1 MGNNKGKG
9 LFAKFLSY
17 YKPYKGWF
25 FLDMAMA
32 ATSSV
37 LSIISP
43 ALVRK
48 VLSFIGV
55 EGSLKYIIIILMSL
69 VFACYTLT
77 SVCTYIRIRWGHYLG
92 VWIEN
97 DMRSDLFNH
106 LQKLSFSYFD
116 SHKTGDIMSRISNDL
131 FNIAEV
137 AHHGP
142 EDVVIS
148 ILTIIGAY
156 VLMFIIN
163 APMSLISIIPLPIMA
178 VYGIVFNKK
187 LKNRNRAIRKSI
199 SEINVTAEN
208 SIQGIREVK
217 SFSQER
223 FQEKKFSSSN
233 EKLKSSREK
242 MYSSM
247 AQYNAGMEFM
257 RQLYYFITICGGV
270 VLIALGKM
278 GVADLTT
285 FILYVSVVL
294 PPIDRLINFT
304 EQFTQGVASFERF
317 EEIMET
323 SPDIVDSPSAQN
335 LVVTKGE
342 IDYKDVSF
350 SYSDGEEEIVIHG
363 LDLHIPGGKKIA
375 LVGESG
381 AGKTTT
387 VSLLARFYERTG
399 GSITIDGID
408 INTVTQESLHRAIGF
423 VQQSIFLFDASI
435 RENLRYGKP
444 DAKDDE
450 LWDAL
455 EKANLAEFVRTL
467 PDGLDTQVGEHGT
480 RLSGGQKQ
488 RLSIARVF
496 LKNPPILVF
505 DEATSSLDTESETLI
520 SSAFNTLSKGR
531 TSIIIAH
538 RLSTVIDSDMIFV
551 LDKGRVVENGTHQEL
566 MEKKG
571 LYYKLYSL
579 K

>member
-55 EGSLKYIIIILMSL
+55 EGSLKYIIILMSL

-116 SHKTGDIMSRISNDL
+116 RHKTGDIMSRISNDL

-317 EEIMET
+317 EEIMDT
-323 SPDIVDSPSAQN
+323 SPDIVDSPSAKD

>member
-55 EGSLKYIIIILMSL
+55 EGSLKYIIILMSL

-116 SHKTGDIMSRISNDL
+116 RHKTGDIMSRISNDL

-304 EQFTQGVASFERF
+304 
-317 EEIMET
+317 
-323 SPDIVDSPSAQN
+323 
-335 LVVTKGE
+335 
-342 IDYKDVSF
+342 
-350 SYSDGEEEIVIHG
+350 
-363 LDLHIPGGKKIA
+363 
-375 LVGESG
+375 
-381 AGKTTT
+381 
-387 VSLLARFYERTG
+387 
-399 GSITIDGID
+399 
-408 INTVTQESLHRAIGF
+408 
-423 VQQSIFLFDASI
+423 
-435 RENLRYGKP
+435 
-444 DAKDDE
+444 
-450 LWDAL
+450 
-455 EKANLAEFVRTL
+455 
-467 PDGLDTQVGEHGT
+467 
-480 RLSGGQKQ
+480 
-488 RLSIARVF
+488 
-496 LKNPPILVF
+496 
-505 DEATSSLDTESETLI
+505 
-520 SSAFNTLSKGR
+520 
-531 TSIIIAH
+531 
-538 RLSTVIDSDMIFV
+538 
-551 LDKGRVVENGTHQEL
+551 
-566 MEKKG
+566 
-571 LYYKLYSL
+571 
-579 K
+579 

>member
-1 MGNNKGKG
+1 MANFRNKGI
-9 LFAKFLSY
+9 FSRFLSY
-17 YKPYKGWF
+17 YGPYKGWF

-32 ATSSV
+32 TLSSV

-43 ALVRK
+43 LLVRK
-48 VLSFIGV
+48 ILALIGV
-55 EGSLKYIIIILMSL
+55 EGALSTIVILLSAVLAFYALGSLFS
-69 VFACYTLT
+69 
-77 SVCTYIRIRWGHYLG
+77 YIRIKWGHYLG

-97 DMRSDLFNH
+97 DMRRDLFNH

-116 SHKTGDIMSRISNDL
+116 RHKTGDIMSRISNDL

-148 ILTIIGAY
+148 LLTIIGAY
-156 VLMFIIN
+156 LLMFIIN
-163 APMSLISIIPLPIMA
+163 APMATVSIIPLPVMA
-178 VYGIVFNKK
+178 IYGIVFNRK
-187 LKNRNRAIRKSI
+187 LKKRNRAIRKSI

-217 SFSQER
+217 AFSQEG

-233 EKLKSSREK
+233 EKLKNSREK

-247 AQYNAGMEFM
+247 AQYHAGMEFM
-257 RQLYYFITICGGV
+257 RQLYYFITIAGGII
-270 VLIALGKM
+270 LIMKGTM
-278 GVADLTT
+278 DTADLTT

-304 EQFTQGVASFERF
+304 EQFTQGITSFERF
-317 EEIMET
+317 IEIMDT
-323 SPDIVDSPSAQN
+323 SPDITDVANAKPLEVKNGDIKYS
-335 LVVTKGE
+335 
-342 IDYKDVSF
+342 DVSF
-350 SYSDGEEEIVIHG
+350 SYTEGEKEIVIDG
-363 LDLHIPGGKKIA
+363 LDLHIPGGKRVA

-381 AGKTTT
+381 AGKSTT
-387 VSLLARFYERTG
+387 VSLLARFYERSG
-399 GSITIDGID
+399 GMITIDGQD
-408 INTVTQESLHRAIGF
+408 INTVTQDSLHKSIGF
-423 VQQSIFLFDASI
+423 VQQNIFLFDSSI
-435 RENLRYGKP
+435 RENLRYGKS
-444 DAKDDE
+444 DATDEE
-450 LWDAL
+450 LWHAL
-455 EKANLAEFVRTL
+455 EWANLADFVRSL
-467 PDGLDTQVGEHGT
+467 PEGLDTQVGEHGT

-520 SSAFNTLSKGR
+520 QSAFNRLSKGR

-538 RLSTVIDSDMIFV
+538 RLSTVIDCDIIFV
-551 LDKGRVVENGTHQEL
+551 LDKGRVVEKGTHDEL
-566 MEKKG
+566 IAQKG

>member
-55 EGSLKYIIIILMSL
+55 EGTLKYIIILMSL

-116 SHKTGDIMSRISNDL
+116 RHKTGDIMSRISNDL

-187 LKNRNRAIRKSI
+187 LENRNRAIRKSI

-323 SPDIVDSPSAQN
+323 SPDIVDSPSAKD

-450 LWDAL
+450 LWNAL

>member
-323 SPDIVDSPSAQN
+323 SPDIVDSPSAKD

>member
-55 EGSLKYIIIILMSL
+55 EGSLKYIILLMSL

-116 SHKTGDIMSRISNDL
+116 RHKTGDIMSRISNDL

-156 VLMFIIN
+156 ILMFIIN

-317 EEIMET
+317 EEIMDT

>member
-55 EGSLKYIIIILMSL
+55 EGSLKYIIILMSL

-137 AHHGP
+137 AQNGP

-247 AQYNAGMEFM
+247 AQNNAGMEFM

-317 EEIMET
+317 EESMET
-323 SPDIVDSPSAQN
+323 SPDRVDSPSAKD

>member
-1 MGNNKGKG
+1 MGENKEKG
-9 LFAKFLSY
+9 LFSKFISY
-17 YKPYKGWF
+17 YKPYTWWF
-25 FLDMAMA
+25 VLDMTMA
-32 ATSSV
+32 TLSSV

-43 ALVRK
+43 VIVRK
-48 VLSFIGV
+48 VLSLIGV
-55 EGSLKYIIIILMSL
+55 EGAFKNIIFLLTL
-69 VFACYTLT
+69 VFACYAL
-77 SVCTYIRIRWGHYLG
+77 SSICSYVRIKWGHFLG

-97 DMRSDLFNH
+97 DMRSQLFNH

-156 VLMFIIN
+156 ILMFIIN
-163 APMSLISIIPLPIMA
+163 APMAVISIIPLPIMA
-178 VYGIVFNKK
+178 VYGIVFNRK

-223 FQEKKFSSSN
+223 FQENKFSSSN
-233 EKLKSSREK
+233 ERLKSSREE

-247 AQYNAGMEFM
+247 AQYHAGMEFM
-257 RQLYYFITICGGV
+257 RQLYYFITIAGGIY
-270 VLIALGKM
+270 LIATGKM

-317 EEIMET
+317 EEIMDT
-323 SPDIVDSPSAQN
+323 SPDIIDSPDAKE
-335 LVVTKGE
+335 LAVTNGE
-342 IDYKDVSF
+342 VDYKDVSF
-350 SYSDGEEEIVIHG
+350 SYSDGEEEIVIKD
-363 LDLHIPGGKKIA
+363 LNLHIPGGKKIA

-387 VSLLARFYERTG
+387 VSLLARFYERSG
-399 GSITIDGID
+399 GSITIDGVD
-408 INTVTQESLHRAIGF
+408 INSVTQESLHRSIGF
-423 VQQSIFLFDASI
+423 VQQNVFLFDASI

-444 DAKDDE
+444 NASDDE
-450 LWDAL
+450 LWIAL
-455 EKANLAEFVRTL
+455 EKANLADFVRSL

-505 DEATSSLDTESETLI
+505 DEATSSLDTESEALI

-538 RLSTVIDSDMIFV
+538 RLSTVIDSDIIFV
-551 LDKGRVVENGTHQEL
+551 LDKGHVVESGTHEEL
-566 MEKKG
+566 INKKG
-571 LYYKLYSL
+571 LYNKLYSL

>member
-55 EGSLKYIIIILMSL
+55 EGSLKYIIILMSL

-116 SHKTGDIMSRISNDL
+116 RHKTGDIMSRISNDL

-323 SPDIVDSPSAQN
+323 SPDIVDSPSAKD

-350 SYSDGEEEIVIHG
+350 SYSDGEEEIVIHA

-444 DAKDDE
+444 DEKDDE

>member
-1 MGNNKGKG
+1 MEKRNNKG
-9 LFAKFLSY
+9 LFSKFISY

-32 ATSSV
+32 TLSSV
-37 LSIISP
+37 FSIISP

-48 VLSFIGV
+48 VLSLIGV
-55 EGSLKYIIIILMSL
+55 DGALKNIIMLLSLVLAFYAFGSLAS
-69 VFACYTLT
+69 
-77 SVCTYIRIRWGHYLG
+77 YIRIKWGHFLG

-97 DMRSDLFNH
+97 DMRRDLFNH

-116 SHKTGDIMSRISNDL
+116 RHKTGDIMSRISNDL

-156 VLMFIIN
+156 ILMFAFN
-163 APMSLISIIPLPIMA
+163 TPMAAISIIPLPIMA
-178 VYGIVFNKK
+178 VYGIVFNRK
-187 LKNRNRAIRKSI
+187 LKRRNRSIRKSI

-217 SFSQER
+217 SFSQES

-247 AQYNAGMEFM
+247 AQYHAGMEFM
-257 RQLYYFITICGGV
+257 RQLYYFITIFGGIF
-270 VLIALGKM
+270 LIIKGRM

-317 EEIMET
+317 QEIMDT
-323 SPDIVDSPSAQN
+323 SPDIVDNPEAKDLSVSN
-335 LVVTKGE
+335 GD
-342 IDYKDVSF
+342 IDYKDVCF
-350 SYSDGEEEIVIHG
+350 SYSDGEEEVVIQN
-363 LDLHIPGGKKIA
+363 LNMHIPGGKKVA

-387 VSLLARFYERTG
+387 VSLLARFYERNG
-399 GSITIDGID
+399 GMISIDGTD
-408 INTVTQESLHRAIGF
+408 INSVTQKSLHKSIGF
-423 VQQSIFLFDASI
+423 VQQNIFLFDASI

-444 DAKDDE
+444 DATDDE
-450 LWDAL
+450 LWEAL
-455 EKANLAEFVRTL
+455 ELANLSEFVMSL
-467 PDGLDTQVGEHGT
+467 PKGLDTQVGEHGT

-520 SSAFNTLSKGR
+520 SSAFNALSKGR
-531 TSIIIAH
+531 TSIVIAH
-538 RLSTVIDSDMIFV
+538 RLSTVIDCDIIFV
-551 LDKGRVVENGTHQEL
+551 MEKGRVVEKGSHEEL
-566 MEKKG
+566 IAKKG

>member
-55 EGSLKYIIIILMSL
+55 EGSLKYIIILMSL

-116 SHKTGDIMSRISNDL
+116 RHKTGDIMSRISNDL

-317 EEIMET
+317 EEIMNT
-323 SPDIVDSPSAQN
+323 SPDIVDSPSAKD

-455 EKANLAEFVRTL
+455 EKANLADFVRTL
-467 PDGLDTQVGEHGT
+467 PDGLDTQVGEQGT

>member
-55 EGSLKYIIIILMSL
+55 EGTLKYIIILMSL

-116 SHKTGDIMSRISNDL
+116 RHKTGDIMSRISNDL

-323 SPDIVDSPSAQN
+323 SPDIVDSPSAQD

>member
-55 EGSLKYIIIILMSL
+55 EGSLKYIIILMSL

-116 SHKTGDIMSRISNDL
+116 RHKTGDIMSRISNDL

-156 VLMFIIN
+156 ILMFIIN

-317 EEIMET
+317 EEIMDT
-323 SPDIVDSPSAQN
+323 SPDIVDSPSAKD

-342 IDYKDVSF
+342 IDYKNVSF
-350 SYSDGEEEIVIHG
+350 SYSDGEDEIVIHG

-435 RENLRYGKP
+435 RENLRYGKH

>member
-1 MGNNKGKG
+1 
-9 LFAKFLSY
+9 
-17 YKPYKGWF
+17 
-25 FLDMAMA
+25 MAMA

-55 EGSLKYIIIILMSL
+55 EGSLKYIIILMSL

-116 SHKTGDIMSRISNDL
+116 RHKTGDIMSRISNDL

-223 FQEKKFSSSN
+223 FQEKMFSSSN

-323 SPDIVDSPSAQN
+323 SPDIVDSPSAKD

>member
-55 EGSLKYIIIILMSL
+55 EGSLKYIIILMSL

-116 SHKTGDIMSRISNDL
+116 RHKTGDIMSRISNDL

-323 SPDIVDSPSAQN
+323 SPDIVDSPSAKD

-350 SYSDGEEEIVIHG
+350 SYSDGEEAIVIHG

>member
-55 EGSLKYIIIILMSL
+55 EGSLKYIIILMSL

-116 SHKTGDIMSRISNDL
+116 RHKTGDIMSRISNDL

-156 VLMFIIN
+156 ILMFIIN

-317 EEIMET
+317 EEIMDT

>member
-1 MGNNKGKG
+1 
-9 LFAKFLSY
+9 
-17 YKPYKGWF
+17 
-25 FLDMAMA
+25 
-32 ATSSV
+32 
-37 LSIISP
+37 
-43 ALVRK
+43 
-48 VLSFIGV
+48 
-55 EGSLKYIIIILMSL
+55 
-69 VFACYTLT
+69 
-77 SVCTYIRIRWGHYLG
+77 
-92 VWIEN
+92 
-97 DMRSDLFNH
+97 
-106 LQKLSFSYFD
+106 
-116 SHKTGDIMSRISNDL
+116 
-131 FNIAEV
+131 
-137 AHHGP
+137 
-142 EDVVIS
+142 
-148 ILTIIGAY
+148 
-156 VLMFIIN
+156 
-163 APMSLISIIPLPIMA
+163 
-178 VYGIVFNKK
+178 
-187 LKNRNRAIRKSI
+187 
-199 SEINVTAEN
+199 
-208 SIQGIREVK
+208 
-217 SFSQER
+217 
-223 FQEKKFSSSN
+223 
-233 EKLKSSREK
+233 

-323 SPDIVDSPSAQN
+323 SPDIVDSPSAKD

>member
-55 EGSLKYIIIILMSL
+55 EGTLKYIIILMSL

-116 SHKTGDIMSRISNDL
+116 RHKTGDIMSRISNDL

-156 VLMFIIN
+156 ILMFIIN

-317 EEIMET
+317 EEIMDT
-323 SPDIVDSPSAQN
+323 SPDIVDSPFAKD

-342 IDYKDVSF
+342 INYKDVSF

>member
-55 EGSLKYIIIILMSL
+55 EGSLKYIIILMSL

-116 SHKTGDIMSRISNDL
+116 RHKTGDIMSRISNDL

-323 SPDIVDSPSAQN
+323 SPDIVDSPSAKD

-423 VQQSIFLFDASI
+423 VQQSIFFFDASI

>member
-55 EGSLKYIIIILMSL
+55 EGSLKYIIILMSL

-116 SHKTGDIMSRISNDL
+116 RHKTGDIMSRISNDL

-156 VLMFIIN
+156 ILMFIIN
-163 APMSLISIIPLPIMA
+163 APMALISIIPLPIMA

-323 SPDIVDSPSAQN
+323 SPDIVDSPSAKD

-350 SYSDGEEEIVIHG
+350 SYSDGEEEIVIQG
-363 LDLHIPGGKKIA
+363 LNLHIPGGKKIA

>member
-55 EGSLKYIIIILMSL
+55 EGTLKYIIILMSL

-116 SHKTGDIMSRISNDL
+116 RHKTGDIMSRISNDL

-156 VLMFIIN
+156 ILMFIIN
-163 APMSLISIIPLPIMA
+163 VPMSIISIIPLPIMA

-323 SPDIVDSPSAQN
+323 SPDIVDSPSAKD

>member
-55 EGSLKYIIIILMSL
+55 EGTLKYIILLMSL

-116 SHKTGDIMSRISNDL
+116 RHKTGDIMSRISNDL

-317 EEIMET
+317 EEIMDT
-323 SPDIVDSPSAQN
+323 SPDIVDSPSAKD

-350 SYSDGEEEIVIHG
+350 SYSDGEEEIVIQG
-363 LDLHIPGGKKIA
+363 LNLHIPGGKKIA

>member
-55 EGSLKYIIIILMSL
+55 EGSLKYIILLMSL

-116 SHKTGDIMSRISNDL
+116 RHKTGDIMSRISNDL

-223 FQEKKFSSSN
+223 FQEKKFSSYN

-323 SPDIVDSPSAQN
+323 SPDIVDSPSAKD

>member
-25 FLDMAMA
+25 FLDMAMPD
-32 ATSSV
+32 TSSV

-55 EGSLKYIIIILMSL
+55 EGSLKYIILLMSL

-116 SHKTGDIMSRISNDL
+116 RHKTGDIMSRISNDL

-323 SPDIVDSPSAQN
+323 SPDIVDSPSAKD

-455 EKANLAEFVRTL
+455 EKANLADFVRTL

>member
-1 MGNNKGKG
+1 MANFRNKGI
-9 LFAKFLSY
+9 FSRFLSY
-17 YKPYKGWF
+17 YGPYKGWF

-32 ATSSV
+32 TLSSV

-43 ALVRK
+43 LLVRK
-48 VLSFIGV
+48 VLALIGGEGALSTIV
-55 EGSLKYIIIILMSL
+55 ILLSAVLAFYALGSLFS
-69 VFACYTLT
+69 
-77 SVCTYIRIRWGHYLG
+77 YIRIKWGHYLG

-97 DMRSDLFNH
+97 DMRRDLFNH

-116 SHKTGDIMSRISNDL
+116 RHKTGDIMSRISNDL

-148 ILTIIGAY
+148 LLTIIGAY
-156 VLMFIIN
+156 LLMFIIN
-163 APMSLISIIPLPIMA
+163 APMATVSIIPLPVMA
-178 VYGIVFNKK
+178 IYGIVFNRK
-187 LKNRNRAIRKSI
+187 LKKRNRAIRKSI

-217 SFSQER
+217 AFSQEG

-233 EKLKSSREK
+233 EKLKNSREK

-247 AQYNAGMEFM
+247 AQYHAGMEFM
-257 RQLYYFITICGGV
+257 RQLYYFITIAGGII
-270 VLIALGKM
+270 LIMKGTM
-278 GVADLTT
+278 DTADLTT

-304 EQFTQGVASFERF
+304 EQFTQGIASFERF
-317 EEIMET
+317 IEIMDT
-323 SPDIVDSPSAQN
+323 SPDITDAANAKPLEVKNGDIKYS
-335 LVVTKGE
+335 
-342 IDYKDVSF
+342 DVSF
-350 SYSDGEEEIVIHG
+350 SYTEGEKEIVIDG
-363 LDLHIPGGKKIA
+363 LDLHIPGGKRVA

-381 AGKTTT
+381 AGKSTT
-387 VSLLARFYERTG
+387 VSLLARFYERSG
-399 GSITIDGID
+399 GMITIDGQD
-408 INTVTQESLHRAIGF
+408 INTVTQDSLHKSIGF
-423 VQQSIFLFDASI
+423 VQQNIFLFDSSI
-435 RENLRYGKP
+435 RENLRYGKS
-444 DAKDDE
+444 DATDEE
-450 LWDAL
+450 LWHAL
-455 EKANLAEFVRTL
+455 EWANLADFVRSL
-467 PDGLDTQVGEHGT
+467 PEGLDTQVGEHGT

-520 SSAFNTLSKGR
+520 QSAFNRLSKGR

-538 RLSTVIDSDMIFV
+538 RLSTVIDCDIIFV
-551 LDKGRVVENGTHQEL
+551 LDKGRVVEKGTHDEL
-566 MEKKG
+566 IAQKG

>member
-55 EGSLKYIIIILMSL
+55 EGTLKYIIILMSL

-116 SHKTGDIMSRISNDL
+116 RHKTGDIMSRISNDL

-178 VYGIVFNKK
+178 VYGIVLNKK

-323 SPDIVDSPSAQN
+323 SPDIVDSPSAKD

>member
-1 MGNNKGKG
+1 MANFRNKGI
-9 LFAKFLSY
+9 FSRFLSY
-17 YKPYKGWF
+17 YGPYKGWF

-32 ATSSV
+32 TLSSV

-43 ALVRK
+43 LLVRK
-48 VLSFIGV
+48 VLALIGV
-55 EGSLKYIIIILMSL
+55 EGALSTIVILLSAVLAFYALGSLFS
-69 VFACYTLT
+69 
-77 SVCTYIRIRWGHYLG
+77 YIRIKWGHYLG

-97 DMRSDLFNH
+97 DMRRDLFNH

-116 SHKTGDIMSRISNDL
+116 RHKTGDIMSRISNDL
-131 FNIAEV
+131 FNIAEL

-148 ILTIIGAY
+148 LLTIIGAY
-156 VLMFIIN
+156 LLMFIIN
-163 APMSLISIIPLPIMA
+163 APMATVSIIPLPVMA
-178 VYGIVFNKK
+178 IYGIVFNRK
-187 LKNRNRAIRKSI
+187 LKKRNRAIRKSI

-217 SFSQER
+217 AFSQEG

-233 EKLKSSREK
+233 EKLKNSREK

-247 AQYNAGMEFM
+247 AQYHAGMEFM
-257 RQLYYFITICGGV
+257 RQLYYFITIAGGII
-270 VLIALGKM
+270 LIMKGTM
-278 GVADLTT
+278 DTADLTT

-304 EQFTQGVASFERF
+304 EQFTQGIASFERF
-317 EEIMET
+317 IEIMDT
-323 SPDIVDSPSAQN
+323 SPDITDAANAKPLEVKNGDIKYS
-335 LVVTKGE
+335 
-342 IDYKDVSF
+342 DVSF
-350 SYSDGEEEIVIHG
+350 SYTEGEKEIVIDG
-363 LDLHIPGGKKIA
+363 LDLHIPGGKRVA

-381 AGKTTT
+381 AGKSTT
-387 VSLLARFYERTG
+387 VSLLARFYERSG
-399 GSITIDGID
+399 GMITIDGQD
-408 INTVTQESLHRAIGF
+408 INTVTQDSLHKSIGF
-423 VQQSIFLFDASI
+423 VQQNIFLFDSSI
-435 RENLRYGKP
+435 RENLRYGKS
-444 DAKDDE
+444 DATDEE
-450 LWDAL
+450 LWHAL
-455 EKANLAEFVRTL
+455 EWANLADFVRSL
-467 PDGLDTQVGEHGT
+467 PEGLDTQVGEHGT

-520 SSAFNTLSKGR
+520 QSAFNRLSKGR

-538 RLSTVIDSDMIFV
+538 RLSTVIDCDIIFV
-551 LDKGRVVENGTHQEL
+551 LDKGRVVEKGTHDEL
-566 MEKKG
+566 IAQKG

>member
-32 ATSSV
+32 VTSSV

-116 SHKTGDIMSRISNDL
+116 RHKTGDIMSRISNDL

-323 SPDIVDSPSAQN
+323 SPDIVDSPSAKD

>member
-55 EGSLKYIIIILMSL
+55 EGSLKYIIILMSL

-116 SHKTGDIMSRISNDL
+116 RHKTGDIMSRISNDL

-156 VLMFIIN
+156 ILMFIIN

-317 EEIMET
+317 EEIMNT
-323 SPDIVDSPSAQN
+323 SPDIVDSPSAKD

-467 PDGLDTQVGEHGT
+467 PDGLDTQVGENGT

>member
-55 EGSLKYIIIILMSL
+55 EGTLKYIIILMSL
-69 VFACYTLT
+69 IFACYTLT

-116 SHKTGDIMSRISNDL
+116 RHKTGDIMSRISNDL

-156 VLMFIIN
+156 ILMFIIN
-163 APMSLISIIPLPIMA
+163 APMSIISIIPLPIMA

-323 SPDIVDSPSAQN
+323 SPDIVDSPSAKD

-350 SYSDGEEEIVIHG
+350 SYSDGEEEIVIQG
-363 LDLHIPGGKKIA
+363 LNLHIPGGKKIA

>member
-55 EGSLKYIIIILMSL
+55 EGSLKYIIILMSL

-116 SHKTGDIMSRISNDL
+116 RHKTGDIMSRISNDL

-317 EEIMET
+317 EEIMDT
-323 SPDIVDSPSAQN
+323 SPDIVDSPSAKD

-350 SYSDGEEEIVIHG
+350 SYSDGEEEIVIQG
-363 LDLHIPGGKKIA
+363 LNLHIPGGKKIA

>member
-25 FLDMAMA
+25 FFFISIA

-43 ALVRK
+43 VLVWK

-55 EGSLKYIIIILMSL
+55 EGTWKYIIILMSL

-116 SHKTGDIMSRISNDL
+116 RHKTGDIMSRISNDL

-156 VLMFIIN
+156 ILMFIIN

-223 FQEKKFSSSN
+223 CQEKKFSSSN

-317 EEIMET
+317 EEIMDT
-323 SPDIVDSPSAQN
+323 SPDIVDSPSAKD
-335 LVVTKGE
+335 LVVTKGA

-455 EKANLAEFVRTL
+455 EKANRAEFVRTL

>member
-55 EGSLKYIIIILMSL
+55 EGSLKYIILLMSL

-116 SHKTGDIMSRISNDL
+116 RHKTGDIMSRISNDL

-223 FQEKKFSSSN
+223 FQEKMFSSSN

-323 SPDIVDSPSAQN
+323 SPDIVDSPSAKD

>member
-55 EGSLKYIIIILMSL
+55 EGSLKYIILLMSL

-116 SHKTGDIMSRISNDL
+116 RHKTGDIMSRISNDL

-156 VLMFIIN
+156 ILMFIIN

-323 SPDIVDSPSAQN
+323 SPDIVDSPSAKD

-350 SYSDGEEEIVIHG
+350 SYSDGEEEIVIQG
-363 LDLHIPGGKKIA
+363 LNLHIPGGKKIA

>member
-55 EGSLKYIIIILMSL
+55 EGSLKYIILLMSL

-156 VLMFIIN
+156 ILMFIIN

-317 EEIMET
+317 EEIMDT

-435 RENLRYGKP
+435 RENRRYGKP

>member
-55 EGSLKYIIIILMSL
+55 EGSLKYIIILMSL

-116 SHKTGDIMSRISNDL
+116 RHKTGDIMSRISNDL

-156 VLMFIIN
+156 ILMFIIN

-217 SFSQER
+217 SFSQES

-323 SPDIVDSPSAQN
+323 SPDIVDSPSAKD

-467 PDGLDTQVGEHGT
+467 PDGLDTQVGEHGP

>member
-55 EGSLKYIIIILMSL
+55 EGSLKYIILLMSL

-116 SHKTGDIMSRISNDL
+116 RHKTGDIMSRISNDL

-156 VLMFIIN
+156 ILMFIIN

-317 EEIMET
+317 EEIMDT
-323 SPDIVDSPSAQN
+323 SPDIVDSPSAKD

-350 SYSDGEEEIVIHG
+350 SYSDGEEEIVIQG
-363 LDLHIPGGKKIA
+363 LNLHIPGGKKIA

>member
-55 EGSLKYIIIILMSL
+55 EGSLKYIILLMSL

-116 SHKTGDIMSRISNDL
+116 RHKTGDIMSRISNDL

-156 VLMFIIN
+156 ILMFIIN
-163 APMSLISIIPLPIMA
+163 APMSLISIIHLPIMA

-323 SPDIVDSPSAQN
+323 SPDIVDSPSAKD

-350 SYSDGEEEIVIHG
+350 SYSDGEEEIVIQG
-363 LDLHIPGGKKIA
+363 LNLHIPGGKKIA